1 LTRFGRSFGVR
12 GTLRKFPVE
21 ETSGPP
27 LALSRALLSKVQF
40 ARAVSGC
47 RAACEYYRR
56 CKRRAGID
64 PEIGTVIL
72 S

>member
-1 LTRFGRSFGVR
+1 
-12 GTLRKFPVE
+12 
-21 ETSGPP
+21 
-27 LALSRALLSKVQF
+27 VQF

-64 PEIGTVIL
+64 PKIGTVIL